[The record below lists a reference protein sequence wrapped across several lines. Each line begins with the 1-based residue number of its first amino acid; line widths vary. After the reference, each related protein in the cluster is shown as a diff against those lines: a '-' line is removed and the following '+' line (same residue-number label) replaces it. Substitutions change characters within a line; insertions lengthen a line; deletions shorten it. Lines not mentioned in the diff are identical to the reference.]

1 LYISGAAALIIR
13 RLGEFGP
20 EWMECTR
27 LQEEK
32 ASDRDPIQSI
42 VRGENGMKGCTTM
55 LPDWMVTK
63 LSDPARKSRESIRN

>member
-1 LYISGAAALIIR
+1 
-13 RLGEFGP
+13 
-20 EWMECTR
+20 MECTR

-42 VRGENGMKGCTTM
+42 VRGKNGMKGCTTM
-55 LPDWMVTK
+55 LPDRMVIK